1 MIQKWKFLYYFMFS
15 THLFQA
21 NIVYIDSLSQNA
33 SEMQD
38 YFYENFYKLDNITDI
53 QILINNM
60 TFILN
65 ETFKLAKSLS
75 LISLGMNNSL
85 ILKNCSLA
93 IQNTSFAIQ
102 GFSLTLLNLD
112 IESSI
117 FLVSGNGSLVLEV
130 RKIFFSSS
138 NINFLNIRA

>member
-1 MIQKWKFLYYFMFS
+1 MIQKWRFFYYYMFY
-15 THLFQA
+15 THLFHA

-38 YFYENFYKLDNITDI
+38 NFYENFYQFDNITDI

-65 ETFKLAKSLS
+65 ETFKLEKNLS

-85 ILKNCSLA
+85 IIKNCSLL
-93 IQNTSFAIQ
+93 IQNTSFKMK

-117 FLVSGNGSLVLEV
+117 FMVSGDGMLILEV
-130 RKIFFSSS
+130 RKKIIFFS
-138 NINFLNIRA
+138 FKY